1 MNNQQNI
8 DDNQTPLCRVA
19 IQGIA
24 GCFHDAAAR
33 EFFHGDIT
41 PVECDTFD
49 SLVRKVAGDASLR
62 GLMAIENTIAGPLLD
77 NHELLRTNNVMI
89 VGEHKKRISH
99 VLAALPGQSLR
110 DIFQVESHPMALM
123 QCREFLSSPANPSWR
138 MVEAFDTAGAA
149 ANIAEHKL
157 EGHAAVCPAWAAE
170 LYGLDILQ
178 DSIETNKHN
187 FTRFLAV
194 RSKNAP
200 KPSGEFDKASIVF
213 SLPHT
218 QGALSKVL
226 TIFSFYEMN
235 LSKIQSLP
243 IVGREWEYRFYVD
256 LTFESSARYRQ
267 AISAALPLMGD
278 FRLLGEYA
286 DSPTPEI

>member
-49 SLVRKVAGDASLR
+49 SLVRQVADDASLR

-77 NHELLRTNNVMI
+77 NHELLRTNNIMI

-110 DIFQVESHPMALM
+110 DIYQVESHPMALM
-123 QCREFLSSPANPSWR
+123 QCREFLESVAWPAGFTVWDFTDIIS
-138 MVEAFDTAGAA
+138 VDTFD
-149 ANIAEHKL
+149 
-157 EGHAAVCPAWAAE
+157 
-170 LYGLDILQ
+170 
-178 DSIETNKHN
+178 
-187 FTRFLAV
+187 
-194 RSKNAP
+194 
-200 KPSGEFDKASIVF
+200 GEFFVRQWRFTLRANFEDLKNENVPKIESVEPLELKAI
-213 SLPHT
+213 
-218 QGALSKVL
+218 
-226 TIFSFYEMN
+226 
-235 LSKIQSLP
+235 
-243 IVGREWEYRFYVD
+243 
-256 LTFESSARYRQ
+256 
-267 AISAALPLMGD
+267 
-278 FRLLGEYA
+278 
-286 DSPTPEI
+286 